1 MVASSPRVLP
11 KVPSLATFPVSS
23 KTQNVC
29 RRSPRS
35 NPIVILFLLLAAVLL
50 IRHRVYRHPQW
61 RPPLPSHL
69 ISFLLAPRVSNPLKA
84 DWQKH
89 VLASSGHLELGM
101 FDAAALVLEEI
112 APEDNNR
119 NEVLGARQP
128 LHGGQEMGYGR

>member
-1 MVASSPRVLP
+1 MVASSSRVLP

-69 ISFLLAPRVSNPLKA
+69 ISLLSERTETDTYQSRTSRGMYRVLPWAPKRQA
-84 DWQKH
+84 R
-89 VLASSGHLELGM
+89 SGRG
-101 FDAAALVLEEI
+101 
-112 APEDNNR
+112 
-119 NEVLGARQP
+119 GARQCDV
-128 LHGGQEMGYGR
+128 

>member
-1 MVASSPRVLP
+1 MVASSSRVLP

-61 RPPLPSHL
+61 RPTMPSHL
-69 ISFLLAPRVSNPLKA
+69 ISFHHSTAPRSDRADRGRGLPRPKA
-84 DWQKH
+84 FLHCSVVVPRSESKGCSPG
-89 VLASSGHLELGM
+89 ASASARNAPCRRGSG
-101 FDAAALVLEEI
+101 
-112 APEDNNR
+112 
-119 NEVLGARQP
+119 
-128 LHGGQEMGYGR
+128 GGGGG

>member
-1 MVASSPRVLP
+1 MVASSSRVLP

-69 ISFLLAPRVSNPLKA
+69 ISFEREPEGPCFARNWPLWAFLPMSATLKSFYWR
-84 DWQKH
+84 D
-89 VLASSGHLELGM
+89 ASFRGLRGG
-101 FDAAALVLEEI
+101 I
-112 APEDNNR
+112 AR
-119 NEVLGARQP
+119 L
-128 LHGGQEMGYGR
+128 